1 MGRWLELAEQLK
13 DGEMTTA
20 VHYALAMDAYRSG
33 DLLEASSRLSD
44 LMKDL
49 VSPESGATQSSPA
62 NLWVVT
68 PAMFALAQQ
77 ALGRSD
83 EALKLS
89 EEALRRG
96 RQLKGAFSLNI
107 AIGAAGT
114 LRHFRREAEAAREL
128 AQAQIAIAE
137 ENGFREHLDSGRWL
151 RGWVMTELGQTEE
164 GIAELE
170 PVAASA
176 LGPFQMRASQ
186 MLAEVYARLG
196 RSERALALLD
206 KDLARFGKSGARL
219 YEAELYRL
227 KGEATLMRAP
237 SASAEAETCFR
248 KAIEIA
254 KGQSAK
260 WWELRATV
268 SLARL
273 LRDAGHRDEA
283 GAMLASIYNWFTE
296 GFDTRDL
303 KDAKA
308 LLEELSN

>member
-1 MGRWLELAEQLK
+1 
-13 DGEMTTA
+13 
-20 VHYALAMDAYRSG
+20 
-33 DLLEASSRLSD
+33 
-44 LMKDL
+44 MKTL
-49 VSPESGATQSSPA
+49 ISAQSGATQSSPV
-62 NLWVVT
+62 NLWVQT
-68 PAMFALAQQ
+68 PAIFALVQQ

-83 EALKLS
+83 GALKLS

-96 RQLKGAFSLNI
+96 RQVKHAFSLAV

-114 LRHFRREAEAAREL
+114 LRYFRREAVAAHEL

-137 ENGFREHLDSGRWL
+137 ENGFRQTLGQGRSL
-151 RGWVMTELGQTEE
+151 RGWAMTELGQTEK

-176 LGPFQMRASQ
+176 PDAFQMRASE
-186 MLAEVYARLG
+186 MLAEVYARVG
-196 RSERALALLD
+196 RSDGALALLD
-206 KDLARFGKSGARL
+206 EDLTRVGKSGARL

-237 SASAEAETCFR
+237 SASAAAETCFR
-248 KAIEIA
+248 KAVEVA
-254 KGQSAK
+254 RGQSAK

-273 LRDAGHRDEA
+273 LRDNNRRDEA
-283 GAMLASIYNWFTE
+283 RVMLAEIYNWFTE
-296 GFDTRDL
+296 GFETADL

-308 LLEELSN
+308 LLQELSS